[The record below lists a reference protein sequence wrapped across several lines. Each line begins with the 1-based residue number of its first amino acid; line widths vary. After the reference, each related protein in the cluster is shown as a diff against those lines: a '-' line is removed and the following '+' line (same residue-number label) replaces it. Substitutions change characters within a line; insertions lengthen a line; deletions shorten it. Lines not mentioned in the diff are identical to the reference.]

1 MDNFFSLGKS
11 ERRIA
16 KRGSSCVFGEDV
28 EINLC
33 KRLIEHGAFEF
44 GRTRLQVLEIV
55 EQYLTASNIIIPAFN
70 GNRPG
75 KTWWYRFLAR
85 HPEIRCKTP
94 SPLETGRAI
103 PCTEDSI
110 LSWFSQFQKTLLQ
123 EGITSAGQ
131 VCYYNNLTC
140 IWYL

>member
-1 MDNFFSLGKS
+1 MDNFISLGKS

-28 EINLC
+28 EIN
-33 KRLIEHGAFEF
+33 
-44 GRTRLQVLEIV
+44 IV